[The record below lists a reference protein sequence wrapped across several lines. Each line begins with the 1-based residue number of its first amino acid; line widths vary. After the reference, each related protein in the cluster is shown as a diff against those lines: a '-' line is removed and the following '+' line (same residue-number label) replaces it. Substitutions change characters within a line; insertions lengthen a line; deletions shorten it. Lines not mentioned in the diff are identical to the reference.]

1 MTSGAPRPDMD
12 TDHDATHVDTVDWAT
27 VAAGDELP
35 TFAQTAT
42 LATSVAYAGASGDFN
57 PLHYDHD
64 VASGISPTGDVIAH
78 GMYSMALASRL
89 VTAWAGGPSRV
100 ARIDTRF
107 SRPWPLGDRATV
119 GGTVR
124 EVDGDT
130 ITVTLWV
137 RNPDGKPILRGQ
149 AVVTR

>member
-1 MTSGAPRPDMD
+1 MTGDRDDAD
-12 TDHDATHVDTVDWAT
+12 TTAGDHVMEQVDWT
-27 VAAGDELP
+27 TIAAGDELP
-35 TFAQTAT
+35 TLAQTAT

-57 PLHYDHD
+57 PLHYDFD
-64 VASGISPTGDVIAH
+64 VASGISPTGGIIAH

-89 VTAWAGGPSRV
+89 VTAWAGGPRHV
-100 ARIDTRF
+100 ASIDTRF
-107 SRPWPLGDRATV
+107 SRPWPLGDQATI

-130 ITVTLWV
+130 ATVTLWV